1 MEAIKNRYEFVFLF
15 DVRDGN
21 PNGDPDFDNMPRTD
35 EETDQ
40 GLVSDVC
47 IKRKV
52 RNYIHLLKGL
62 KTPYDIFIRE
72 GNILNPLI
80 QEKRDEEELKAAA
93 KYADLVEK
101 CVANH
106 ETDSSVSEEQMKS
119 LTEKIAAVRDAV
131 SNKQSNAVGVVREKL
146 DKAFKSILKE
156 NKWDGKEMNT
166 ANTAIEQNILKSGR
180 LAMCA
185 QYYDIRTFGAVM
197 STGEEKAEE
206 KSTGE
211 EKAEEEST
219 GEEKVSEKKGKKK
232 KANNKKRIKG
242 LGVVR
247 GPVQFVFARS
257 IDPIF
262 SKSNSITRCCVTKES
277 DEDKNNTIGNKYT
290 VSYGLYRMHGFISA
304 SDAAKTGFS
313 EEDKKLLF
321 QALINAFEND
331 HSAARGEMNPRAL
344 IVFKHDSPLGNA
356 RAGQLFD
363 LVQVKL
369 TEGVEFPRSFGDY
382 EVTVPSQKELDE
394 KYPGVT
400 VEVKI

>member
-1 MEAIKNRYEFVFLF
+1 MEAIKNRYEIVFLF
-15 DVRDGN
+15 DVKDGN
-21 PNGDPDFDNMPRTD
+21 PNGDPDFDNMPRED
-35 EETDQ
+35 EETEQ

-62 KTPYDIFIRE
+62 EVPYDIFIRE

-93 KYADLVEK
+93 KYADLVEE
-101 CVANH
+101 CVTNH
-106 ETDSSVSEEQMKS
+106 KTDSSVSEEQMKS
-119 LTEKIAAVRDAV
+119 LTGKIAAVRDAV
-131 SNKQSNAVGVVREKL
+131 SNKNSNVVGVVREKL

-156 NKWDGKEMNT
+156 NKWNDKEMNT
-166 ANTAIEQNILKSGR
+166 ANKAIEQNIFKSGR

-197 STGEEKAEE
+197 STGEEKAED
-206 KSTGE
+206 E
-211 EKAEEEST
+211 EKAENDNSD
-219 GEEKVSEKKGKKK
+219 KKG
-232 KANNKKRIKG
+232 NNKKGSNKKKIKG
-242 LGVVR
+242 LGIVR
-247 GPVQFVFARS
+247 GPVQFMFARS
-257 IDPIF
+257 IDPIS
-262 SKSNSITRCCVTKES
+262 SKSNSITRCCVTS
-277 DEDKNNTIGNKYT
+277 EDSTGDKTMGNKYT
-290 VSYGLYRMHGFISA
+290 VSYGLYRMHGFISP

-313 EEDKKLLF
+313 EEDKELLF

-363 LVQVKL
+363 LIQVKL
-369 TEGVEFPRSFGDY
+369 KEGVEFPRAFGDY
-382 EVTVPSQKELDE
+382 DVTVPTQEELDE
-394 KYPGVT
+394 KYPGVS
-400 VEVKI
+400 VEKLI

>member
-15 DVRDGN
+15 DVKDGN

-93 KYADLVEK
+93 KYADLVEMCIADHK
-101 CVANH
+101 
-106 ETDSSVSEEQMKS
+106 TDSSVSEEQMKS

-131 SNKQSNAVGVVREKL
+131 LNKQSNAVGVVREKL

-156 NKWDGKEMNT
+156 NKWDDKEMNT
-166 ANTAIEQNILKSGR
+166 ANKAIEQNISKSGR

-197 STGEEKAEE
+197 STGEERVEIEDSEE
-206 KSTGE
+206 KE
-211 EKAEEEST
+211 NNN
-219 GEEKVSEKKGKKK
+219 KG
-232 KANNKKRIKG
+232 NNKKKVKG

-262 SKSNSITRCCVTKES
+262 SKSNSLTRCCITKES
-277 DEDKNNTIGNKYT
+277 DESKNNTFGNKYT

-313 EEDKKLLF
+313 EEDKELLF
-321 QALINAFEND
+321 EALINAFEND
-331 HSAARGEMNPRAL
+331 HSAARGEMSPRAL

-363 LVQVKL
+363 LIQVKL
-369 TEGVEFPRSFGDY
+369 KEGVEFPRAFGDY
-382 EVTVPSQKELDE
+382 DVTVPTQEELD
-394 KYPGVT
+394 KIYPGVT
-400 VEVKI
+400 VEELI

>member
-1 MEAIKNRYEFVFLF
+1 MEAIKNRYEIVFLF
-15 DVRDGN
+15 DVKDGN

-35 EETDQ
+35 EETEQ

-80 QEKRDEEELKAAA
+80 QEKRDDEELKAAA
-93 KYADLVEK
+93 KYADLVEE

-106 ETDSSVSEEQMKS
+106 KTESSVSEEQMKS

-131 SNKQSNAVGVVREKL
+131 SNKNSNAVGVVREKL

-156 NKWDGKEMNT
+156 NKWDDKDMNT
-166 ANTAIEQNILKSGR
+166 ANKDIEQNIFKSGR

-197 STGEEKAEE
+197 STGEEKAE
-206 KSTGE
+206 
-211 EKAEEEST
+211 AEEMAENDN
-219 GEEKVSEKKGKKK
+219 SEQKG
-232 KANNKKRIKG
+232 NNKKGSNKKGNNKKKIKG
-242 LGVVR
+242 LGIVR
-247 GPVQFVFARS
+247 GPVQFMFARS
-257 IDPIF
+257 IDPIS
-262 SKSNSITRCCVTKES
+262 SKSNSITRCCVTS
-277 DEDKNNTIGNKYT
+277 EDSTGDKTMGNKYT
-290 VSYGLYRMHGFISA
+290 VSYGLYRMHGFISP

-313 EEDKKLLF
+313 EEDKELLF

-369 TEGVEFPRSFGDY
+369 IGGVDFPRSFGDY
-382 EVTVPSQKELDE
+382 EVTVPSQEELD
-394 KYPGVT
+394 KIYPGVT
-400 VEVKI
+400 VEKLI